1 MVPPRKYKYFYTW
14 NQMQFTDVPASL
26 AGTNKSIGTSTIG
39 AGVSMSALN
48 VSMSGAN
55 MNVID
60 AKHAHDP
67 IVQKL

>member
-1 MVPPRKYKYFYTW
+1 
-14 NQMQFTDVPASL
+14 MQFTDVPASL

-55 MNVID
+55 MNVVD